1 MKVRHQMFVL
11 SALAMLCLRTPA
23 VARNAVQIKVG
34 DTPPELL
41 GKDVDGRE
49 VRLSDYRGKVVV
61 MSFWATWCPPCRKEL
76 PILER
81 LQEVGSDRGLQVI
94 AVNWEEEGA
103 TFRRAVKILSS
114 FQLKFVSDTSGK
126 VGKSY
131 GVNAIPT
138 MLLIDKDGKVAF
150 MTIGYGES
158 VINSLV
164 PAVNKA
170 LGLDDG
176 SSASAGAP

>member
-1 MKVRHQMFVL
+1 MPLTNLNDIMIFMAVVDAGSFVAGGQALGL
-11 SALAMLCLRTPA
+11 SRSAAGKAVIRLEDRLGARLLNRTT
-23 VARNAVQIKVG
+23 R
-34 DTPPELL
+34 TLSLTEE
-41 GKDVDGRE
+41 GRVFYE
-49 VRLSDYRGKVVV
+49 G
-61 MSFWATWCPPCRKEL
+61 
-76 PILER
+76 
-81 LQEVGSDRGLQVI
+81 GLQVI